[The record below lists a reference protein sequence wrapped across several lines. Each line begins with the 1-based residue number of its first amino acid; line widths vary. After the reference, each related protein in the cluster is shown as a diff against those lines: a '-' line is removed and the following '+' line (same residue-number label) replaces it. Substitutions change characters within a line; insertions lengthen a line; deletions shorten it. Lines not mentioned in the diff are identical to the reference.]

1 MIQPLQDLIH
11 QVNRCGRLRYDF
23 IRQRVQSLMR
33 PADDETYTYGKIDC
47 SQGERKVT
55 SDHRSETK
63 MVQGRRALL
72 GRRRVGCYVS
82 SERFLTLI
90 SSTIDPNFHIQS
102 TICIQYRKRYASP
115 QASNTSTILYGI
127 LPRTVRPGREESPN
141 QVTTLISLRFSRYL
155 LTKHACIT
163 SATAL
168 INNASSHSAGT
179 RYWAEIYGV
188 LTATILFVTYMT
200 RAPWQELP
208 EVKEGIEK
216 GLKRIM

>member
-11 QVNRCGRLRYDF
+11 QVNQCGRLRYDF
-23 IRQRVQSLMR
+23 IRQQVRSLMSS
-33 PADDETYTYGKIDC
+33 ANDETCTYGKING

-90 SSTIDPNFHIQS
+90 TSTIDPDFHTQS
-102 TICIQYRKRYASP
+102 TICIQYRKCYASP

-163 SATAL
+163 SATSL